1 NAEHAIKAFVR
12 LRRSVDGKSSPK
24 GIRDYLVLL
33 SVSESCKCRGV
44 SFLDFLR
51 SEQTDIASFEPVSAR
66 AKNPPLPAQLNL
78 MRLRTVLTRY
88 TGQPTE
94 QTGKGA

>member
-1 NAEHAIKAFVR
+1 MEKVP
-12 LRRSVDGKSSPK
+12 RRGLGTTSFC
-24 GIRDYLVLL
+24 L
-33 SVSESCKCRGV
+33 SVSESCKWRGV

-78 MRLRTVLTRY
+78 MRLRTVVTRY
-88 TGQPTE
+88 TGQTTE
-94 QTGKGA
+94 PSGKRA